1 MNDIVFTRSQPGTY
15 DSSTGNWTAPTVTT
29 IPGEGIMMA
38 GDPEEFA
45 AQELILDT
53 TPVIGFTPTV
63 YPLRAYTPE
72 FVMPGDTTDINGVTF
87 TAKKLLKVVAPDGF
101 VIYSR
106 IAVTA

>member
-1 MNDIVFTRSQPGTY
+1 MIVFTRSIPGTY
-15 DSSTGNWTAPTVTT
+15 DEAHDTWTAPSTT
-29 IPGEGIMMA
+29 AIAGEGILMS

-53 TPVIGFTPTV
+53 TPVVGFTPAT

-72 FVMPGDTTDINGVTF
+72 FVMPGDQTVINNVLF
-87 TAKKLLKVVAPDGF
+87 TVAKILKVVAPDGF